1 MGLFNFKKF
10 KEKVQEKKKTNEIK
24 KKVEENKIFKE
35 SDSKEKFD
43 TGLRSSS
50 KGLNSLIDN
59 IVSQHTEVD
68 EEFFEAL
75 EEQLIGFDVG
85 YNATTKI
92 VDAIREEVKYQ
103 NIKDV
108 NTIMQLVL
116 DKLLV
121 YYIQDSTF
129 DTDINLTNDRTNVV
143 LVVGVNGVGK
153 TTSIAKIANKFV
165 KEKKKVLLVAG
176 DTFRAGAV
184 EQLQKWAERLHMD
197 IIVPDKEGQDPAAVI
212 YKGLEK
218 GYNEKYDLVI
228 CDTSGRLQNKV
239 NLMNELNKIFKVI
252 KRFDETAPHE
262 TLLVLDAT
270 TGQSGLNQAK
280 AFNEVTDVTG
290 IILAKMD
297 SSSRGGIVLA
307 IKDLFNIPVKFIG
320 LGESLDDLE
329 PFDIEKFLEGLTTQL
344 GK

>member
-143 LVVGVNGVGK
+143 LV
-153 TTSIAKIANKFV
+153 
-165 KEKKKVLLVAG
+165 
-176 DTFRAGAV
+176 
-184 EQLQKWAERLHMD
+184 
-197 IIVPDKEGQDPAAVI
+197 
-212 YKGLEK
+212 
-218 GYNEKYDLVI
+218 
-228 CDTSGRLQNKV
+228 
-239 NLMNELNKIFKVI
+239 
-252 KRFDETAPHE
+252 
-262 TLLVLDAT
+262 
-270 TGQSGLNQAK
+270 
-280 AFNEVTDVTG
+280 
-290 IILAKMD
+290 
-297 SSSRGGIVLA
+297 
-307 IKDLFNIPVKFIG
+307 
-320 LGESLDDLE
+320 
-329 PFDIEKFLEGLTTQL
+329 
-344 GK
+344 